1 MSSVRI
7 RTGTAIAGA
16 LLIAGSVSA
25 CSGTATSTATT
36 TAPPQLPTASSAAAT
51 ANADTPGRPEVC
63 TQFDAIAYTIESP
76 GSAGRRARAVAD
88 AEDSGRKLRQT
99 AVAAAAQSMLN
110 GKASSDPS
118 QWYTGLGQM
127 EAACPGSALAIRPG
141 SATRVLSVSQWVDSD
156 HAVQRA

>member
-16 LLIAGSVSA
+16 LLMVGSVSA

-63 TQFDAIAYTIESP
+63 TQFDAIAYTIESQGP
-76 GSAGRRARAVAD
+76 QAD
-88 AEDSGRKLRQT
+88 VQGQLQTLKIAAENSGQT

-127 EAACPGSALAIRPG
+127 EAACAG
-141 SATRVLSVSQWVDSD
+141 
-156 HAVQRA
+156 QR